1 MIKNASRLWG
11 FQDTQSES
19 SFDPIVGL
27 ILGALASELAKIS
40 SDINTVEA
48 RILEK
53 LVDLLT
59 PEPITGPSPAH
70 ALVRAKS
77 VDPVFEI
84 SPDYQFYMNKRYVN
98 PGEHTAHEK
107 PVFFTP
113 AGNYRI
119 FNGDLRYLVSTSKI
133 FQYQNELEKEVIAV
147 GKGAKTLKSSEI
159 WFGLELNDD
168 VEFLDGLSLCFDLR
182 NEAYEESFYK
192 SLAKGKWAVNNKEVT
207 FVSGVGYNSNDPDSL
222 NSLLQNELDVTTKV
236 NGHINRF
243 YKNKFQTLA
252 ANKIQ
257 RPVSLPGNSL
267 PEEFHQVFTA
277 DDLGQIEDNLV
288 WIKVEFPQIIPSDV
302 FDDLFC
308 SINCFPALNRH
319 LNEFTQ
325 SSRDFI
331 NIIPMLTDEVFLAM
345 KQVSS
350 SEGKMFTEKAFS
362 GISDVEEGAYI
373 IRNGG
378 VGRFDS
384 RNAAELVSYLLELLR
399 DESAA
404 FSIIGADM
412 ISSDLRELNQTI
424 TRLEQRLTNSN
435 VVKKDI
441 PYLLLKSRPG
451 NDTLFIEFWTTNGEF
466 GNKIKSG
473 ESLYVYEGSGLWP
486 DSIML
491 VSNTVGGRERM
502 DTEERVNAYR
512 KALLSH
518 GRVVTNEDIKA
529 LCFEHMGKL
538 LDSVDIRKGLQTGQS
553 TDSGFIQTLDITLNL
568 KKQVDD
574 IDIEELKFLKKDL
587 LIKLE
592 EQSVSILPFRCFI
605 KQK

>member
-19 SFDPIVGL
+19 SFDPVIGL
-27 ILGALASELAKIS
+27 ILGAFASELAKIS
-40 SDINTVEA
+40 SDINNVEA

-59 PEPITGPSPAH
+59 PEPVTGPSPAH
-70 ALVRAKS
+70 ALVRAKPI
-77 VDPVFEI
+77 DPVYEI
-84 SPDYQFYMNKRYVN
+84 TPDYQFYLNKRYLK

-113 AGNYRI
+113 AGTYQL
-119 FNGDLRYLVSTSKI
+119 FNGDLKYLVSSAKI
-133 FQYQNELEKEVIAV
+133 FQYQTELEKEVVAV
-147 GKGAKTLKSSEI
+147 AKGAKALKASEL
-159 WFGLELNDD
+159 WVGLELHENI
-168 VEFLDGLSLCFDLR
+168 EFLDGLSLCFELR
-182 NEAYEESFYK
+182 NEAYNESFYT
-192 SLAKGKWAVNNKEVT
+192 SLSKGKWKIGNEDVNFYSGTGFDTKE
-207 FVSGVGYNSNDPDSL
+207 PDSL
-222 NSLLQNELDVTTKV
+222 NALLQNELDITTKV
-236 NGHINRF
+236 SNHINRF

-252 ANKIQ
+252 AEKNK
-257 RPVSLPGNSL
+257 RPRKTSENTIPH
-267 PEEFHQVFTA
+267 EFYHVFTSA
-277 DDLGQIEDNLV
+277 ELEKIEKDLI
-288 WIKVEFPQIIPSDV
+288 WIKVEFPQIIPTDV

-308 SINCFPALNRH
+308 SINCFPSLNRH
-319 LNEFTQ
+319 LNEFAQ

-331 NIIPMLTDEVFLAM
+331 NIIPMLTDEVFLNM

-350 SEGKMFTEKAFS
+350 SEGKIFAEKSFS
-362 GISDVEEGAYI
+362 GIGDVEEGAYI

-378 VGRFDS
+378 VGRFDT
-384 RNAAELVSYLLELLR
+384 RNAVELVNYLLELLR

-404 FSIIGADM
+404 FSIIGAEM
-412 ISSDLRELNQTI
+412 ITSDLRELNQTI
-424 TRLEQRLTNSN
+424 ARLENRLSSSN

-441 PYLLLKSRPG
+441 PYLLLKSHPE

-473 ESLYVYEGSGLWP
+473 ESMFVYEGSGLWP

-491 VSNTVGGRERM
+491 VTNSVGGRERM

-518 GRVVTNEDIKA
+518 GRVVTYEDIKA

-538 LDSVDIRKGLQTGQS
+538 LKSVDIRKGLQVGQS
-553 TDSGFIQTLDITLNL
+553 NDSGFFQTLDITLYL
-568 KKQVDD
+568 KKQ
-574 IDIEELKFLKKDL
+574 IEEVDLEELQFLKKDL

-592 EQSVSILPFRCFI
+592 EQSISLLPFRCFI
-605 KQK
+605 NED

>member
-19 SFDPIVGL
+19 SFDPVVGL

-40 SDINTVEA
+40 SDINNVEA

-59 PEPITGPSPAH
+59 PEPVTGPSPAH
-70 ALVRAKS
+70 ALLRAKS
-77 VDPVFEI
+77 IDPVFEI
-84 SPDYQFYMNKRYVN
+84 TPDYQFYLNKRYVN

-113 AGNYRI
+113 AGTYRL
-119 FNGDLRYLVSTSKI
+119 FNGDLKYLASSTKI
-133 FQYQNELEKEVIAV
+133 FQYQAELEKEVVAI
-147 GKGAKTLKSSEI
+147 GKGARSLKSSEL
-159 WFGLELNDD
+159 WLGLQLHENI
-168 VEFLDGLSLCFDLR
+168 EFLDGLSLCFDLR
-182 NEAYEESFYK
+182 NEAYDESFYK
-192 SLAKGKWAVNNKEVT
+192 SLSKGKWKINDRDVS
-207 FVSGVGYNSNDPDSL
+207 FVSGVGYNTKEPDSL
-222 NSLLQNELDVTTKV
+222 NALLQNELDITTKV
-236 NGHINRF
+236 NNHVNRF

-252 ANKIQ
+252 AEKFQ
-257 RPVSLPGNSL
+257 RPVVASENTLPQ
-267 PEEFHQVFTA
+267 EFFQVFTS
-277 DDLGQIEDNLV
+277 DELGKLEQDLV

-308 SINCFPALNRH
+308 SINCFPSLNRH
-319 LNEFTQ
+319 LNEFAQ

-331 NIIPMLTDEVFLAM
+331 NIIPMLTDEVFLNM

-350 SEGKMFTEKAFS
+350 SEGKIFTEKSFS
-362 GISDVEEGAYI
+362 GISDVEEGSYI

-384 RNAAELVSYLLELLR
+384 RNAVELVSYLLELLR

-404 FSIIGADM
+404 FSIIGAEM
-412 ISSDLRELNQTI
+412 ITSDLRELNQTI
-424 TRLEQRLTNSN
+424 TRLENRLTNSN

-441 PYLLLKSRPG
+441 PYLLLKSHPD

-473 ESLYVYEGSGLWP
+473 ESLFVYEGSGLWP

-491 VSNTVGGRERM
+491 VSNSVGGRERM

-518 GRVVTNEDIKA
+518 GRVVTYEDIKA

-538 LDSVDIRKGLQTGQS
+538 LDSVEIKKGLQTGQS
-553 TDSGFIQTLDITLNL
+553 TDSGFIQTLDITLHL
-568 KKQVDD
+568 KKQNDE
-574 IDIEELKFLKKDL
+574 IDLEELKFLKKDL

-592 EQSVSILPFRCFI
+592 EQSVSLLPFRCFI
-605 KQK
+605 SEN